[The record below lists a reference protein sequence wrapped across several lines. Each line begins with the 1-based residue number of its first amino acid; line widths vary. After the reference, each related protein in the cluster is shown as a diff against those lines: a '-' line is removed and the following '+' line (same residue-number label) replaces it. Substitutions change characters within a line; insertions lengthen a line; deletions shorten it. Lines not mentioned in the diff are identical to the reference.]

1 MRVDRYSAALTII
14 LMLMGCAPR
23 VILGQREENWEVSGY
38 VGAETRW
45 FYYGPSESFQ
55 HGGAGFSLTLEPEF
69 YRGWEAS
76 DTSILFEP
84 YIRLD
89 SEDTERT
96 HFDIRELY
104 WQKIGGSWD
113 LKVGLAKV
121 FWGVT
126 ESRHLVDII
135 NQTDQIENIDTE
147 DKLGQPMVNFTLINN
162 WGTLDFFFLP
172 YFRERTFAGR
182 EGRLRS
188 IPHINTDRPVYESGA
203 ERWHPDLAVR
213 YSRIFGNLDLGIYY
227 FYGTSRD
234 PLFEPDIG
242 NGDEIVLRPV
252 YNLMQQGGLDL
263 QYTFGGWLLKFES
276 ILRSGR
282 GQHFQAL
289 TVGFEYT
296 LYGLFGTTLDMGI
309 LSEYHYDSRGETATD
324 PFNNDIF
331 AGTRITLNDE
341 QDTAFIGGMIYDHD
355 NGTTS
360 YRFEFERRLG
370 DSYKLIIEAQQF
382 ARIDSKDLLFSLR
395 RDSFLQVELR
405 KYF

>member
-14 LMLMGCAPR
+14 LMAVGCAPG
-23 VILGQREENWEVSGY
+23 VTLGQRGESWEVSGY

-45 FYYGPSESFQ
+45 FYEGPGDPFQ
-55 HGGAGFSLTLEPEF
+55 QGGAGFSLTLEPEI
-69 YRGWEAS
+69 YRGWETS
-76 DTSILFEP
+76 DTSITFKPFL
-84 YIRLD
+84 RLD
-89 SEDTERT
+89 TEDSDRT

-104 WQKIGGSWD
+104 WRKIEDNWD
-113 LKVGLAKV
+113 LKVGFAKV

-126 ESRHLVDII
+126 ESRHLVDVI

-147 DKLGQPMVNFTLINN
+147 DKLGQPMVNFTWINN
-162 WGTLDFFFLP
+162 WGTLDFFLLP
-172 YFRERTFAGR
+172 YFRERTFPGR

-188 IPHINTDRPVYESGA
+188 LPYVDTDRPIYESGA
-203 ERWHPDLAVR
+203 ERWHPDMAVR
-213 YSRIFGNLDLGIYY
+213 YSRIFGNLDLGLYY

-234 PLFEPDIG
+234 PLFEPDTESG
-242 NGDEIVLRPV
+242 NAIVLRPV
-252 YNLMQQGGLDL
+252 YNLIQQGGLDL
-263 QYTFGGWLLKFES
+263 QYTQGGWLLKFES
-276 ILRSGR
+276 ITRSGR

-289 TVGFEYT
+289 TGGFEYT
-296 LYGLFGTTLDMGI
+296 LYGLFGTNLDMGI

-341 QDTAFIGGMIYDHD
+341 QDTAFIGGVIYDHD

-370 DSYKLIIEAQQF
+370 DSYKLFIEAQQF
-382 ARIDSKDLLFSLR
+382 ARIDRKDLLFSLH